1 MGEEL
6 LAHNDILSRKKGSN
20 YAVTTVKLQSKKL
33 LACNNILSHPQR
45 RDLAL
50 LFLEQTTGGIQLS
63 RQRESAPLLHFARRP
78 APSPSLE
85 RTTVKQTS
93 IISKLINNSVIY
105 PDGHNCTWVW
115 SARISKNCITFI
127 QF

>member
-33 LACNNILSHPQR
+33 LSCNNILSHPQR
-45 RDLAL
+45 LDLAL

-63 RQRESAPLLHFARRP
+63 
-78 APSPSLE
+78 
-85 RTTVKQTS
+85 
-93 IISKLINNSVIY
+93 
-105 PDGHNCTWVW
+105 
-115 SARISKNCITFI
+115 
-127 QF
+127 